1 MALFLHV
8 ADQGFDGGSAAQ
20 LSFDDAED
28 ATLLAGDEDATWPR
42 RVVATVSLVDVD
54 PFDLSTDE
62 TLGVLDSGAQGVAVV
77 GVARQ
82 GGGVQHELA
91 AR

>member
-54 PFDLSTDE
+54 PFDLST
-62 TLGVLDSGAQGVAVV
+62 VRRWVSSI
-77 GVARQ
+77 
-82 GGGVQHELA
+82 A
-91 AR
+91 ARKVWPS